1 VNGWPEVSIDGE
13 LIVSDSEGGFGPD
26 EITVAGVNLSQLIAT
41 LFGLELTPRG
51 SVGEYKKLGTV
62 RLSIERLDWDKK
74 GI

>member
-1 VNGWPEVSIDGE
+1 MNGWPEVSIDGE

-51 SVGEYKKLGTV
+51 SLGEYQKLGPV

>member
-26 EITVAGVNLSQLIAT
+26 EITVNGVTLSYMIAT
-41 LFGLELTPRG
+41 LFGLELTSRG
-51 SVGEYKKLGTV
+51 SLGEYKKLGHV